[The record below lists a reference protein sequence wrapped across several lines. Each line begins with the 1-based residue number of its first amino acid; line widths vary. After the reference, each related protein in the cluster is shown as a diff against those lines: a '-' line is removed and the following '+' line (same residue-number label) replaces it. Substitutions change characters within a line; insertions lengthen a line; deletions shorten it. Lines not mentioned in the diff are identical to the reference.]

1 MFCEKCGS
9 EVADGSRFCKYC
21 GSRINPSANASNRAF
36 NVKKDKNMITAL
48 IISFILPGM
57 GIFYAGNKKK
67 GIVLFIAGLI
77 FAFMGIR
84 APISA
89 VIGILIWAYGLYG
102 TYNEVRIANGEAN
115 PNLIEDI
122 KGFPTNKKI
131 ASIVV
136 IAVILL
142 VVIGGIAGA
151 LAPKQTAPAEH
162 LDDNQDFNV
171 TPSSTGGS
179 NDYSSS
185 GSDSYSSSGSDGS
198 GSYSASSNG
207 HDVSSHYEGEYGSS
221 DTHGTVYDD
230 GSVESH
236 QKGHTDY
243 GDYEIDSYMDSNGN
257 IHGDV
262 EVGGQSYHVSS

>member
-1 MFCEKCGS
+1 MKN
-9 EVADGSRFCKYC
+9 VVQKL

-102 TYNEVRIANGEAN
+102 TYNEVRIANG
-115 PNLIEDI
+115 
-122 KGFPTNKKI
+122 
-131 ASIVV
+131 
-136 IAVILL
+136 
-142 VVIGGIAGA
+142 A

-221 DTHGTVYDD
+221 DTHGTVYDE

-262 EVGGQSYHVSS
+262 EVGGQTYHVSS

>member
-9 EVADGSRFCKYC
+9 EVADGSRFCKNC

-77 FAFMGIR
+77 FAFMGI
-84 APISA
+84 S
-89 VIGILIWAYGLYG
+89 G

-131 ASIVV
+131 AAIVV

-262 EVGGQSYHVSS
+262 EVGGQTYHVSS